1 MSTDYD
7 ARGEPVEG
15 RPLSSVG
22 ELLGDITRDI
32 STLMR
37 QEVALAKAEVRES
50 ARNAGAGAGMLGGA
64 ALGANYVLL
73 FLSLAL
79 WWALGTGADLGLGWA
94 ALVVAA
100 IWAVIAAVLAV
111 VGRTKVQQVKGVP
124 RTVETTKEIP
134 DALKGRDNP

>member
-15 RPLSSVG
+15 RPLGSVG
-22 ELLGDITRDI
+22 ELLGDISRDI

-50 ARNAGAGAGMLGGA
+50 ARNAGTGAGLLGGA
-64 ALGANYVLL
+64 AVGAHFVLL

-79 WWALGTGADLGLGWA
+79 WWALGEGADLGLGWS
-94 ALVVAA
+94 ALIVAA

-111 VGRTKVQQVKGVP
+111 VGRNKVQQVKGVP

-134 DALKGRDNP
+134 DALKGRDNR